1 MFFLHYVNSLK
12 LSDENGKF
20 ATLSQ
25 YIYNSNIIDNMKKM
39 LFFIMT
45 SCVINAF
52 VLVSCVGS
60 DTQYPYTFY
69 SIKVFDDTD
78 VEELA
83 RYVKKNDTIKIRQF
97 LRDNPDV
104 DIDTR
109 DQYFGSS
116 LLMWAIFNDKYE
128 SFHCLLQCGAN
139 PNFRNHY
146 HLKTP
151 LVYASE
157 AIDDNYNYDV
167 RYCKELL
174 EHGADVN
181 VNDGEPIINA
191 TWRCLP
197 YVKVLV
203 EYGADLTVG
212 KDVNCSPANH
222 AIIHLHPDIAEYLI
236 IEKKTVLYKEPSFK
250 NWINDPEMEKS
261 KKRIQDYLEKHPEQK
276 CYEQN
281 VE

>member
-1 MFFLHYVNSLK
+1 MKRIL
-12 LSDENGKF
+12 
-20 ATLSQ
+20 
-25 YIYNSNIIDNMKKM
+25 II
-39 LFFIMT
+39 LF
-45 SCVINAF
+45 VV

-69 SIKVFDDTD
+69 SIKVYDDTD

-97 LRDNPDV
+97 LRDNPNV
-104 DIDTR
+104 DIDAR
-109 DQYFGSS
+109 DQYYGSS

-139 PNFRNHY
+139 PNFRSHY

-151 LVYASE
+151 LIYASE
-157 AIDDNYNYDV
+157 AIDDHYNYDV

-181 VNDGEPIINA
+181 VNDGVPIMNA
-191 TWRCLP
+191 VARCLP

-203 EYGADLTVG
+203 KYGADLTVG
-212 KDVNCSPANH
+212 KEIHRSPANH
-222 AIIHLHPDIAEYLI
+222 ALLHGHHEIAEYLI
-236 IEKKTVLYKEPSFK
+236 IEEKAVLYKTPNFST
-250 NWINDPEMEKS
+250 WAPNDTVMEKS
-261 KKRIQDYLEKHPEQK
+261 KKRILEYLEKHPEQK